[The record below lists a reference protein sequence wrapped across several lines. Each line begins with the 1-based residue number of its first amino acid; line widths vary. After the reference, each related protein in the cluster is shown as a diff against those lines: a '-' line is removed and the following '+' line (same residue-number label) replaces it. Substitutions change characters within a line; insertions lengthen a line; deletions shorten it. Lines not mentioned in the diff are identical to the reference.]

1 MINCCLIAFQAIKK
15 KTNYMKNL
23 FDKPAYNE
31 ITERVNRLSPGSKAQ
46 WGKMTVS
53 QMLAHCKEAFKV
65 PLSDKKLPR
74 IFVGILLGWLFKSKL
89 YNEEPWKRNL
99 PTAPNFI
106 IKGDRDFEKEKTEL
120 MELVNKFYNAGPSGI
135 TKYPHPFFGKFTPEQ
150 WGKSMYKH
158 MDHHLMQFGV

>member
-1 MINCCLIAFQAIKK
+1 
-15 KTNYMKNL
+15 MKNL

-74 IFVGILLGWLFKSKL
+74 IFAGILLGWLFKSKL

>member
-1 MINCCLIAFQAIKK
+1 
-15 KTNYMKNL
+15 MKNL

-74 IFVGILLGWLFKSKL
+74 IFAGILLGWLFKSKL
-89 YNEEPWKRNL
+89 YKEEPWKRNL